1 MITRAN
7 IERFVEEVSPEEDLL
22 LADGLDEAFIGIGQ
36 RIVNGVAGGVSS
48 NVAIYDTDRCID
60 IFMARD
66 GMTREEAEEYF
77 RFNVAGAWVGDGTPM
92 FIETLSR
99 GRYDAG

>member
-22 LADGLDEAFIGIGQ
+22 LADGLDQAFTGIGQ
-36 RIVNGVAGGVSS
+36 RIVNGAAGGVSG

-66 GMTREEAEEYF
+66 GMTREEA
-77 RFNVAGAWVGDGTPM
+77 VATLCSYGFGDGTPM